1 MAYSTFIDDHSNTYS
16 EPYIPEKIVGFHG
29 IDPDLVSV
37 GVNVIHNTSSGE
49 KVMHELLTD
58 LLGGSEADTTT

>member
-37 GVNVIHNTSSGE
+37 GVSTVSSSGE